1 MQLLFRCINI
11 EVSRID
17 YYMVT
22 LMSVVRKVQRTPSG
36 TFFVCIP
43 KSWAERYGLKRG
55 SVVSL
60 IESSDGRLLIDP
72 KFGAEP
78 SPRTITLKPRP
89 TLSREII
96 GKYLLGFDIIRVE
109 AKERISFE
117 VRDTIKK
124 TVSRLIGLEIVEED
138 YSGIILQCLLDPSG
152 FPPEKVLRRGYAIAA
167 GMHRD
172 AVNALVDGDLHLARS
187 VIARDEEVNRLY
199 FLLVRILRT
208 IIQNPSLNEKLGVQP
223 IECLDYRLVASLV
236 EAIGDECVRAAL
248 KTVELKGAK
257 LAEDLKKLFVDFHTF
272 CFEAHENALKA
283 FFTGDM
289 ALAESVRGTREKIEK
304 TSTNIEKVAR
314 AQSLDVVPQILAVA
328 SFLRQIYEHSVD
340 IADLVVPKKL

>member
-1 MQLLFRCINI
+1 
-11 EVSRID
+11 
-17 YYMVT
+17 MVMF
-22 LMSVVRKVQRTPSG
+22 MSVVRKVQRTPSG
-36 TFFVCIP
+36 TFFICMP

-60 IESSDGRLLIDP
+60 SETSDGGLLVDP

-78 SPRTITLKPRP
+78 SLRTITLKPGP
-89 TLSREII
+89 ILSREIT

-109 AKERISFE
+109 TKERISFE
-117 VRDTIKK
+117 VRESVKE

-138 YSGIILQCLLDPSG
+138 YSSIVLQCLLEPSG
-152 FPPEKVLRRGYAIAA
+152 FPPEKILRRGYAIAA

-172 AVNALVDGDLHLARS
+172 VINALVDGDLHLARS

-199 FLLVRILRT
+199 FLSVRILRT

-236 EAIGDECVRAAL
+236 EAIGDECVRTAL
-248 KTVELKGAK
+248 KTIELKGAK
-257 LAEDLKKLFVDFHTF
+257 LTEDLKKLFVDFHTS

-283 FFTGDM
+283 FFVGDVT
-289 ALAESVRGTREKIEK
+289 LAESVRGIREKIEK
-304 TSTNIEKVAR
+304 ASTNIEKVTR
-314 AQSLDVVPQILAVA
+314 EQSLDFMPQILAVA

-340 IADLVVPKKL
+340 IADLVVPRKL